1 MSDPNKKRITV
12 YLDLSIDSEKKIW
25 DFLEGKRKT
34 ETIRSILSNYMN
46 GVETVSTGDE
56 IENDEL
62 EENKNNLLD
71 EEIDMLSDFIK

>member
-1 MSDPNKKRITV
+1 MSNPNKKRITV

-46 GVETVSTGDE
+46 GVETVPTGDK
-56 IENDEL
+56 IEEDEL